1 MWTIPAEDREKG
13 NAELLDLPPLA
24 MEIINRQPRLNG
36 FVFAGRSGGHF
47 KAWKQR
53 DKIERDGWT
62 VHDLRRTA
70 RSLMSRAKVLPHV
83 AEQTLGHAIKGVEGI
98 YDRHDYREE
107 KAHALAA
114 LAGLVGNILLNP
126 QEKVVVLRNKG

>member
-1 MWTIPAEDREKG
+1 M
-13 NAELLDLPPLA
+13 
-24 MEIINRQPRLNG
+24 
-36 FVFAGRSGGHF
+36 
-47 KAWKQR
+47 
-53 DKIERDGWT
+53 
-62 VHDLRRTA
+62 
-70 RSLMSRAKVLPHV
+70 LPHV

-126 QEKVVVLRNKG
+126 QKVVVLRNKG